1 MKKLSILFMAVSL
14 VALVSCG
21 PGAEEKAKLEAAE
34 AAAAD
39 SILNAANAV
48 MEQTTTEETTGIVDS
63 ATTVTEA
70 ADATEEKK

>member
-14 VALVSCG
+14 VALVSFG

-39 SILNAANAV
+39 SILNAANAA
-48 MEQTTTEETTGIVDS
+48 MEQTATEETTTVDS
-63 ATTVTEA
+63 AANVTEA
-70 ADATEEKK
+70 VDATEEKK

>member
-1 MKKLSILFMAVSL
+1 MAVSL

-39 SILNAANAV
+39 SILNAANAA
-48 MEQTTTEETTGIVDS
+48 MEQTATEETTTVDS
-63 ATTVTEA
+63 AANVTEA
-70 ADATEEKK
+70 VDATEEKK

>member
-39 SILNAANAV
+39 SILNAANAA
-48 MEQTTTEETTGIVDS
+48 MEQTATEETTTVDS
-63 ATTVTEA
+63 AANVTEA
-70 ADATEEKK
+70 VDATEEKK